1 MHAETLLDI
10 AMNHMDPLIEK
21 ARKGNNEA
29 TNRLVQLWYKRIY
42 NYVFKYFA
50 DHDTAMEVTQKTFIK
65 LHTHIGQLKDPT
77 RFKSWLYRIATNYCH
92 DEQRSAGKRWVVS
105 VSDGHGD
112 MEKSEYDP
120 DRQFQK
126 GELTELLGSAL
137 SELSHDQREVVI
149 MKEYEGLKFR
159 EIADVLKISENTVKS
174 RLSYGLGSLKKILNK
189 KNITKETVY
198 YEI

>member
-1 MHAETLLDI
+1 MHAGTLLDI

-21 ARKGNNEA
+21 ARKGDHDA

-42 NYVFKYFA
+42 NYVFKYLG
-50 DHDTAMEVTQKTFIK
+50 DHDLAMEVSQKTFIK
-65 LHTHIGQLKDPT
+65 LHTHIRQLKDPGS
-77 RFKSWLYRIATNYCH
+77 FKSWLYRIATNYCH
-92 DEQRSAGKRWVVS
+92 DEQRRAGKKWVVS

-120 DRQFQK
+120 DRQYQR

-137 SELSHDQREVVI
+137 SELNHDQREVVI

-159 EIADVLKISENTVKS
+159 EIAEVLNLSENTVKS
-174 RLSYGLGSLKKILNK
+174 RLYYGLGALKKILNK

-198 YEI
+198 YEL